1 MWFLLLLLLLGNR
14 KTGLTHYPEA
24 NTRVNIWRDRC
35 DRQSCKFLACIEKNS
50 ENSANNLVYRNPTEA
65 WTMVLT
71 PLFKCF
77 FTQVQILQLLYK
89 FIHIL
94 CKFLLTLCDFYTKII
109 WFFHTLC
116 NCTLSVCK
124 YLHLQLCSF
133 YTFSVY
139 NFT

>member
-1 MWFLLLLLLLGNR
+1 MDNKAIYLDIDYLIFFTQPLTDIVPQKISLHLE
-14 KTGLTHYPEA
+14 KSGLTHYPEA

-109 WFFHTLC
+109 
-116 NCTLSVCK
+116 
-124 YLHLQLCSF
+124 
-133 YTFSVY
+133 
-139 NFT
+139 